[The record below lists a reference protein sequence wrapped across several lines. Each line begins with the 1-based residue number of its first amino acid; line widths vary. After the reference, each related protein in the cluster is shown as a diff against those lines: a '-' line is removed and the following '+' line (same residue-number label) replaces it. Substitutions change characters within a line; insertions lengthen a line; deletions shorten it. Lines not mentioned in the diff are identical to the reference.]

1 VLLQERGVSLEDPP
15 ARIEWNRFPVTAMA
29 KLGWIP
35 KVKNLE
41 SRAREL
47 VGDLIRRAGGPTVAA
62 AALYRK
68 NDLRPRQ
75 CQDGSLRTDGLVL

>member
-35 KVKNLE
+35 KVKNLSHVRE
-41 SRAREL
+41 SSS
-47 VGDLIRRAGGPTVAA
+47 VI
-62 AALYRK
+62 
-68 NDLRPRQ
+68 
-75 CQDGSLRTDGLVL
+75 